1 MNLVAKEFVAAQ
13 DENDPGVLI
22 LSRFAGA
29 AQQMRD
35 ALVVNPFS
43 QEDMADAIKRALA
56 MPREERQRRWRAL
69 MDGVLK
75 DDVVAWRDSFVQL
88 PRRGARDGTAAA
100 RRPRDAGGRSARRAA
115 ERVRPKPDKS

>member
-1 MNLVAKEFVAAQ
+1 
-13 DENDPGVLI
+13 VLI

-43 QEDMADAIKRALA
+43 QEDMADAIKRALT
-56 MPREERQRRWRAL
+56 MPREERQQRWRAL

-75 DDVVAWRDSFVQL
+75 DDVVAWRDSFVSCL
-88 PRRGARDGTAAA
+88 EEAREHGQ
-100 RRPRDAGGRSARRAA
+100 RPRDGRALSAEIALSARPSA
-115 ERVRPKPDKS
+115 